1 MLQPHII
8 IRILIAYNPASL
20 RLLRTI
26 LRWLKKCQ
34 ITHKQQG
41 QLNLWLN
48 YPCLCL
54 CLGFSQII
62 LMLPFLLITLHFSQI
77 GLTDVLTFTANPPFS
92 IKVPIYKA
100 FAHFL
105 GTLQK
110 CPYSIIHRHFSKV
123 NNIFI
128 YLSR

>member
-77 GLTDVLTFTANPPFS
+77 GLTDDLTFTANPPFF
-92 IKVPIYKA
+92 IKVPIYRYDLCWYFSKSVRIVLYTDT
-100 FAHFL
+100 FKKSIHFL
-105 GTLQK
+105 
-110 CPYSIIHRHFSKV
+110 
-123 NNIFI
+123 I
-128 YLSR
+128 YLSK